1 MILILMFIHSAAEE
15 VPPNAVRTTKDM
27 PVKAVVVSGERF
39 SPECW
44 KTLSEQM
51 LFKLDPEGSKE

>member
-1 MILILMFIHSAAEE
+1 MFIHSAAEE
-15 VPPNAVRTTKDM
+15 VPPNAVRTTKDR